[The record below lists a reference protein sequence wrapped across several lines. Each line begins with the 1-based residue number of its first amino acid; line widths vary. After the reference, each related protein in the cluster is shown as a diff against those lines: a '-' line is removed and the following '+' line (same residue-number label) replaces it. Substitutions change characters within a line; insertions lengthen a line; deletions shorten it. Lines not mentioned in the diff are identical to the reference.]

1 MFDSVKILNLFAKLV
16 KLSEKKSSIFDKMS

>member
-16 KLSEKKSSIFDKMS
+16 KLSEKKSNIFDKMS